1 MLPVQL
7 QLIDHNQDGSVVD
20 KLHVENDTVQ
30 PYATQLEKIKKE
42 LFSKVD
48 AGCVTNFQVF

>member
-20 KLHVENDTVQ
+20 ELHVENDTVLL
-30 PYATQLEKIKKE
+30 YATQLEKIRRNYFLK
-42 LFSKVD
+42 LM
-48 AGCVTNFQVF
+48 